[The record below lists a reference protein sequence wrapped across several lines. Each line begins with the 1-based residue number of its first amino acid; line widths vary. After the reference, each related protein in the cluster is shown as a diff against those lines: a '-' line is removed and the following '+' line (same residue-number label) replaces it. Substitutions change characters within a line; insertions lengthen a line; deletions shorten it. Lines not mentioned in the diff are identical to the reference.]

1 MCIYIY
7 GYMVLYD
14 YIDFYIYN
22 NYICSPAKDLLI
34 LVMKGAQEGLRLA
47 TVLRIFS
54 WPWLSGTLDVFF
66 IFVLSNY
73 GEIIQIFFVGRLGSI
88 LTEP

>member
-1 MCIYIY
+1 
-7 GYMVLYD
+7 
-14 YIDFYIYN
+14 
-22 NYICSPAKDLLI
+22 
-34 LVMKGAQEGLRLA
+34 MKGAQEGLRLA